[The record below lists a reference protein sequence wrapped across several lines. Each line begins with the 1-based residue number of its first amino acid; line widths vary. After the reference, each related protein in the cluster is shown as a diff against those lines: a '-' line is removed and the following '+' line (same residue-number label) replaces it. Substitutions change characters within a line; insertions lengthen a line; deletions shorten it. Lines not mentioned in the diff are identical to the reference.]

1 MEVCGED
8 YRVTYDSTTA
18 TVLCQGSFRLYGV
31 AGYEPIAELLNHV
44 ADQQPETITLN
55 LKELEF
61 LNSSGINTISK
72 FIIRVRNYNTSALVI
87 TGNRDVSW
95 QSKSLENLQR
105 LMPALKVV
113 LE

>member
-1 MEVCGED
+1 MEVRGDD
-8 YRVTYDSTTA
+8 YRVSYDQTTA
-18 TVLCQGSFRLYGV
+18 TISCQGSFRLYGV
-31 AGYEPIAELLNHV
+31 AGYEPIMELLNHV
-44 ADQQPETITLN
+44 ADQKPATITLN

-72 FIIRVRNYNTSALVI
+72 FIISVRNHKASDLVI
-87 TGNRDVSW
+87 KGNRQISW

-105 LMPALKVV
+105 LMPNLQVI